1 MDGDGQPTLDR
12 AERAA
17 NTRGVPSGEFVP
29 KTEDL
34 LYERQ
39 GPIAFLTFNRPRARN
54 ALTWAMYEGLYAC
67 CEHVDADERVKV
79 LILRGAG
86 DKAFV
91 AGTDI
96 SQFRAFSTRED
107 ALTYERNNNTYAS
120 RLENVAKPTIAMIR
134 GACTGGGA
142 VFALCCDLRVAAPDV
157 RFGVPIASTLGN
169 TLSMQNFVRL
179 VSLIGPA
186 RTKELIFTARLV
198 GADEGKAMG
207 VFNEIVEP
215 EALEA
220 RTLELA
226 RQIAGNAPLTIR
238 SAKLS
243 VQRVIDNMRPEETE
257 DLVLMCYL
265 SEDFREG
272 VNAFLEKRRPAW
284 QGR

>member
-1 MDGDGQPTLDR
+1 V
-12 AERAA
+12 A
-17 NTRGVPSGEFVP
+17 TRGEFLP
-29 KTEDL
+29 DTEDL

-39 GPIAFLTFNRPRARN
+39 GAIAFLTFNRPQARN
-54 ALTWAMYEGLYAC
+54 ALTWPMYEGLYAC

-79 LILRGAG
+79 LVLRGAG
-86 DKAFV
+86 DRAFL

-107 ALTYERNNNTYAS
+107 ALTYERNNNRYAS
-120 RLENVAKPTIAMIR
+120 RLEAVAKPTIAMLR

-142 VFALCCDLRVAAPDV
+142 VFALCCDLRVVAPDV

-169 TLSMQNFVRL
+169 TLSMQNFARL
-179 VSLIGPA
+179 VALIGPA
-186 RTKELIFTARLV
+186 RTKELIFTARLI
-198 GADEGKAMG
+198 GAEEGRAMG
-207 VFNEIVEP
+207 VFNEIVDLDR
-215 EALEA
+215 LEA

-226 RQIAGNAPLTIR
+226 ETLASNAPLTIR

-243 VQRVIDNMRPEETE
+243 IQRVLDRQRIEEDE
-257 DLVLMCYL
+257 DLMLMCYL
-265 SEDFREG
+265 SEDFHEG